1 MKKIFSNPTVKFVN
15 LEPNDIVCDSLNPD
29 EDFDL
34 DGVEAQGKRQSI
46 WDRE

>member
-15 LEPNDIVCDSLNPD
+15 LEPNDIVCDSLIYND
-29 EDFDL
+29 EDL
-34 DGVEAQGKRQSI
+34 DGAEAQGKRHSI